1 MGVQIPKRRYVDEVE
16 ANVDQAQLFQSFHSL
31 TVLNQSGQIV
41 SNVAVLDGNGG
52 DFSFDVLQ
60 EPDQP
65 FHLSLKTDVF
75 QNQGMEIF
83 PVHFDELANKIGGKI
98 FHIFKLKTF
107 DTVIFK
113 MTFSF
118 IWAMGVFQETT
129 SFGF

>member
-60 EPDQP
+60 EPNQP
-65 FHLSLKTDVF
+65 FHLSLETDVF
-75 QNQGMEIF
+75 QNQ
-83 PVHFDELANKIGGKI
+83 
-98 FHIFKLKTF
+98 
-107 DTVIFK
+107 
-113 MTFSF
+113 
-118 IWAMGVFQETT
+118 
-129 SFGF
+129 

>member
-1 MGVQIPKRRYVDEVE
+1 
-16 ANVDQAQLFQSFHSL
+16 
-31 TVLNQSGQIV
+31 
-41 SNVAVLDGNGG
+41 
-52 DFSFDVLQ
+52 
-60 EPDQP
+60 
-65 FHLSLKTDVF
+65 
-75 QNQGMEIF
+75 MEIF